1 MANNKIENIVNRKW
15 YKNLKQSKLSPPS
28 YVFGIVW
35 TFLYILLALYFIF
48 AISIKGTEYAMIYFV
63 LQMIVNLS
71 WTYVFFKRRNFSLA
85 LGMTIF
91 MILATAM
98 SMWEMFKINKL
109 LPLLLVPYILWLC
122 LAGYLNWFIVVKN

>member
-1 MANNKIENIVNRKW
+1 MANNKIENIVDRKW

-48 AISIKGTEYAMIYFV
+48 AISIKGTKYAIIYFV

-122 LAGYLNWFIVVKN
+122 LAGYLNWFIIVKN